1 MIVMDS
7 FSNLSGKLTLSDWS
21 FNIINLSDID
31 IYSKYIS
38 QTEYPANLWSSNF
51 AFLWGVSQSP
61 VRKILWKLVDNML
74 VTFTYLKS
82 GVLYLPCLPFGPGTP
97 DKVTAVIYKCL
108 NFCKDFNNN
117 VDSPEVVKVINSQ
130 QLEFLRKSKDF
141 ESYFRTVNL
150 VGLEKHFSIKKLIS
164 LPGKDFETIRR
175 KVNKFKR
182 LNPNAVIR
190 EYTSKDYDKVLQ
202 LNNHWSDTSGQ
213 KYSYIFDKIYFK
225 EIIEHY
231 KELKHL
237 VLVVEIDDKI
247 IGLVSGG
254 DLPTG
259 DSWWCFSKF
268 INEFDGLS
276 EFLVVEIAKAIHAK
290 NPIIEVMN
298 AAEDMGPG
306 GLRFFKERFRPVLD
320 LRRYVLV
327 LK

>member
-1 MIVMDS
+1 MDS
-7 FSNLSGKLTLSDWS
+7 FSSLSGKITLGDWS
-21 FNIINLSDID
+21 FNIIDLSDID
-31 IYSKYIS
+31 IYSKYIR
-38 QTEYPANLWSSNF
+38 QTECPANLWSSNF

-61 VRKILWKLVDNML
+61 VRKILWKLVDDML

-82 GVLYLPCLPFGPGTP
+82 GELYLTCLPFGVGSPEKITN
-97 DKVTAVIYKCL
+97 VLYKCL
-108 NFCKDFNNN
+108 SFCKSFNNN
-117 VDSPEVVKVINSQ
+117 VDSTAVVKVINSQ
-130 QLEFLRKSKDF
+130 QLEFLKKSTDF
-141 ESYFRTVNL
+141 ENHFKTIGL
-150 VGLEKHFSIKKLIS
+150 VGLEKHFSISKLIS
-164 LPGKDFETIRR
+164 LTGKEFETIRR

-202 LNNHWSDTSGQ
+202 LNNYWSDTSGQ
-213 KYSYIFDKIYFK
+213 KYSYIFDKVYFK

-276 EFLVVEIAKAIHAK
+276 EFLIVELAKEI
-290 NPIIEVMN
+290 NSRFPNIEMMN

-320 LRRYVLV
+320 LRRYVLA